1 MVAGFKDPVRPLPP
15 KPSRYGPEPDKI
27 KIRAAD
33 LSDVVS
39 VGVRDLFPDFA
50 ASIYPSKK
58 GIKAVRE
65 ATEKALKRV
74 DMSMIRPGD
83 SVNILGS
90 HHGFTILGG
99 EPYAEMLK
107 VTRDVIAERTGAKE
121 IRLRAGV
128 GLRFRESDEYIER
141 FGLDKYFEGKAKGVA
156 PIDEGIPIQT
166 EIGTLYGIKRCY
178 DSDWIVHA
186 HNSDVREIHFHRHVD
201 RAVKPFGMSYAR
213 LETRSTY
220 HHNLGPRGANF
231 AARAI
236 FNSDFVQKKWTFA
249 TFLKPT
255 PAGVAGVDA
264 DNDLFALDQRLSID
278 NFRYYGKILTLLSRI
293 DECVAVLDFQAPIP
307 YVFSAGMIFANFSAS
322 SVDIFDLDHPLPGY
336 TWYTESFYGKNGK
349 PLISDVAP
357 VNPAIKAIVINY
369 AWGGYPSVFWAK
381 MIPTIVVGEWQA
393 DVFRRDPQN
402 VEFMKHALV
411 AEDLQTGIEMAKRIA
426 GTDKVIA
433 FDGAPGVMNVS
444 RSLASDL
451 IKMAPDVDEDVDRQL
466 VPKWCRQRGIAVAED
481 AGVAAK

>member
-1 MVAGFKDPVRPLPP
+1 VVSSRFNDPVKPLPP
-15 KPSRYGPEPDKI
+15 KSSRYGPLPESI
-27 KIRAAD
+27 KARSSDLGQMVSIR
-33 LSDVVS
+33 VQ
-39 VGVRDLFPDFA
+39 DLFPDFL
-50 ASIYPSKK
+50 ASIYPSDAGVKV
-58 GIKAVRE
+58 IRE
-65 ATEKALKRV
+65 ATERALERV
-74 DMSMIRPGD
+74 DMSMIGPGD

-107 VTRDVIAERTGAKE
+107 ATKDAIVERTGTDD

-128 GLRFRESDEYIER
+128 GLRFRESDEYIQR
-141 FGLDKYFEGKAKGVA
+141 FGLDEYFGGKARGVA

-178 DSDWIVHA
+178 DADWIVHA

-236 FNSDFVQKKWTFA
+236 FNSDLVQKKWTFA

-255 PAGVAGVDA
+255 PAGIAGVDA
-264 DNDLFALDQRLSID
+264 DNNLFSLDERLSID
-278 NFRYYGKILTLLSRI
+278 NFRYYGKVLTLLGRI
-293 DECVAVLDFQAPIP
+293 DDCIAILDFQAPIP

-336 TWYTESFYGKNGK
+336 TWYTESFYGRDEK

-357 VNPAIKAIVINY
+357 MNPAIKAIIINY

-381 MIPTIVVGEWQA
+381 MIPTIVVGESQA

-402 VEFMKHALV
+402 VEFMKHALM
-411 AEDLQTGIEMAKRIA
+411 AEDLRTAVEMAIRIT
-426 GTDKVIA
+426 GTDKLIA
-433 FDGAPGVMNVS
+433 FDGAPGALNVS
-444 RSLASDL
+444 ESLASHL
-451 IKMAPDVDEDVDRQL
+451 VSEAPKVDEEVDNEFL
-466 VPKWCRQRGIAVAED
+466 PKWCRQRGIPVAE
-481 AGVAAK
+481 

>member
-1 MVAGFKDPVRPLPP
+1 MSSRMNPPVSPLPP
-15 KPSRYGPEPDKI
+15 KPSRYGPPVET
-27 KIRAAD
+27 IRTRASE
-33 LSDVVS
+33 LREMVS
-39 VGVRDLFPDFA
+39 LRVQDLFPSFPR
-50 ASIYPSKK
+50 SIYPSPE
-58 GIKAVRE
+58 GVRTVRE
-65 ATEKALKRV
+65 ATEKALESV
-74 DMSMIRPGD
+74 DMSMIGAND
-83 SVNILGS
+83 TVNILGS

-99 EPYAEMLK
+99 EPYAEVLK
-107 VTRDVIAERTGAKE
+107 ATRDVIVDRTGTE
-121 IRLRAGV
+121 NVRLRVGV
-128 GLRFRESDEYIER
+128 GLRFRESDEYIHR
-141 FGLDKYFEGKAKGVA
+141 FGLDDYFDGKARGVA
-156 PIDEGIPIQT
+156 PIDEGIPIET

-178 DSDWIVHA
+178 DADWIVHA

-236 FNSDFVQKKWTFA
+236 FNSDFVQRKWTFA

-255 PAGVAGVDA
+255 PSGIAGVDA
-264 DNDLFALDQRLSID
+264 DNDLFSLDERLSVD

-293 DECVAVLDFQAPIP
+293 KDCIAILDFQAPIP

-336 TWYTESFYGKNGK
+336 TWYTESFYGRDGK
-349 PLISDVAP
+349 PLITDVSP
-357 VNPAIKAIVINY
+357 MNPAIRAVVINY

-381 MIPTIVVGEWQA
+381 MIPTIVVGESQA

-411 AEDLQTGIEMAKRIA
+411 AEDLMTAVEMAKRIT
-426 GTDKVIA
+426 GTDRLIA
-433 FDGAPGVMNVS
+433 FDGAPGALNVS
-444 RSLASDL
+444 RSLASEL
-451 IKMAPDVDEDVDRQL
+451 LSAAPGVDEEVDATL
-466 VPKWCRQRGIAVAED
+466 LPKWCRQRGIVVGE
-481 AGVAAK
+481 

>member
-50 ASIYPSKK
+50 ASIYPSNK

-74 DMSMIRPGD
+74 DMSMIKPGD

-411 AEDLQTGIEMAKRIA
+411 AEDLQTGIELAKRIA

-451 IKMAPDVDEDVDRQL
+451 INMAPDVDEDVDRQL